1 MSTLLMT
8 KRLLFL
14 LVPVLLSAAPL
25 PETDRSPVDVL
36 LTADGRHL
44 FTANQSAGTV
54 SYLRLS
60 DGKLLAEVPCGERPN
75 SLALTPDSRT
85 LLASTTYS
93 GEVIAYAIHD
103 ESLSRRQS
111 IKLGFEPRGVA
122 VTPDGRRVF
131 VALASGSC
139 VVELSLPELK
149 ETRRIEVGRW
159 PRELALSPDGSRLA
173 VGVSGD
179 GGVAVIDTASGKK
192 LFLEDFMG
200 LNLGQMQ
207 TSRNGQFVYFP
218 WTLYRQMPVTVSNIR
233 QGWVLGSRIARVRL
247 DEQSR
252 REAITLDPQGEAVAD
267 PTGMALSA
275 DETRMYCTA
284 AGTHELLIYRLGDLP
299 FQDFG
304 NPDHIHN
311 DLLKDR
317 DRFDRVPLG
326 GRPMKLR
333 IGPDG
338 LVYVANYLLN
348 AVQVVDPVAKKLVRT
363 INLGGAAEQ
372 SLARQGEAIFY
383 DGKRSLDQWYSC
395 HSCHFEGGTNSVA
408 MDTKNDGRFG
418 NYKTVLSLRNIAHTG
433 PWTWHGWQTTLEQ
446 VITKSLT
453 DSMLGKPPTD
463 GDVKSLTAYLGT
475 LTPPANPHPRDDAVK
490 RGEAIFRSDKTECS
504 RCHSGSYFTDGR
516 IHAVGLESRADVYK
530 GYNSPSLIGVFDRPL
545 LLHDGRAKTLK
556 EVLTKHHN
564 PKEIVGNG
572 ELTEAELNDLI
583 AYLNS
588 L

>member
-1 MSTLLMT
+1 MT
-8 KRLLFL
+8 KRLLL
-14 LVPVLLSAAPL
+14 LMVPVLLSAAPL
-25 PETDRSPVDVL
+25 PEMDRSPVDVL

-44 FTANQSAGTV
+44 FSANQTAGTV
-54 SYLRLS
+54 SWVRLS
-60 DGKLLAEVPCGERPN
+60 DGKLLAEVACGERPN
-75 SLALTPDSRT
+75 SLALTPDGLT
-85 LLASTTYS
+85 LLATATYS
-93 GEVIAYAIHD
+93 GEVLAYSIQD
-103 ESLSRRQS
+103 ESLSKRQS
-111 IKLGFEPRGVA
+111 RKVGFEPRGIV
-122 VTPDGRRVF
+122 VTPDGRRAF

-149 ETRRIEVGRW
+149 EVRRIDVGRW

-179 GGVAVIDTASGKK
+179 GGVAVIDTVSGKK

-218 WTLYRQMPVTVSNIR
+218 WTLYRQMPVTVSNIK

-247 DEQSR
+247 GEQSR

-267 PTGMALSA
+267 PTGLALNA

-284 AGTHELLIYRLGDLP
+284 AGSQELLIYRLADLP

-333 IGPDG
+333 VGPDG

-348 AVQVVDPVAKKLVRT
+348 AVQVVDPVAKKVVRS
-363 INLGGAAEQ
+363 IHLGGSAEQ

-418 NYKTVLSLRNIAHTG
+418 NFKTVLSLRNVAHTG

-453 DSMLGKPPTD
+453 DSMLGKPPTN
-463 GDVKSLTAYLGT
+463 GDVKALTEYLGT
-475 LTPPANPHPRDDAVK
+475 LTPAANPHPRDEAVK
-490 RGEAIFRSDKTECS
+490 RGEAIFRSDKAECS
-504 RCHSGSYFTDGR
+504 RCHSGPHFSDGR
-516 IHAVGLESRADVYK
+516 IHAVGLESRGDVYR

-545 LLHDGRAKTLK
+545 LLHDGRAKTLR
-556 EVLTKHHN
+556 EVLNKHHN
-564 PKEIVGNG
+564 PKDIVGNG